1 MKKKLLQINV
11 SLNKGS
17 TGRIAEQIGLL
28 AKSNG
33 FDVYYAH
40 GARYIGKS
48 VHHTIKLGYRWN
60 EYIHAGI
67 FGKLLGFDGGGAI
80 CSTESLVNIIDSI
93 QPDIIHLHN
102 IHGYYLNFRILF
114 EYLNKKQ
121 IHIIWTLHDCW
132 PFTGGCTF
140 LNHSQCKKW
149 KIKCEKC
156 PLRKFID
163 NSIQIYSLKKRLFS
177 NYPNLTLIPVS
188 NWLEELVHESFMKDV
203 PTHVIH
209 NGTDLDI
216 FKPIDKCAELINQ
229 YSLTS
234 KRIIIGVAAPWS
246 ARKGLNDFL
255 QISANMSDEYIIV
268 LIGLNEKQIAK
279 LPPNIIGIKRT
290 ENTYQLAKWYSLADV
305 FVNPTY
311 SDNFPTT
318 NIEALACGTPV
329 ITYRTGGSPEAIDDK
344 TGIVVEHGDIKM
356 LQEAIETICTSN
368 IDYSVNCRQRAE
380 KYFNKD
386 DRFREYIDLFN
397 QLLRQ

>member
-1 MKKKLLQINV
+1 MKKKLFQINV

-40 GARYIGKS
+40 GVRYVGQS
-48 VHHTIKLGYRWN
+48 VHHTIKLGNRWN

-67 FGKLLGFDGGGAI
+67 FDKLLGLDGGGAI
-80 CSTESLVNIIDSI
+80 CSTESLVKIIDSI

-121 IHIIWTLHDCW
+121 IPIIWTLHDCW
-132 PFTGGCTF
+132 CFTGGCTF
-140 LNHSQCKKW
+140 LNRSKCEKW
-149 KIKCEKC
+149 MIVCEKC
-156 PLRKFID
+156 PLRRFID
-163 NSIQIYSLKKRLFS
+163 NSKLIYSLKKRLFP
-177 NYPNLTLIPVS
+177 NCPNLTLVPVS
-188 NWLEELVHESFMKDV
+188 NWLERLVHKSFMKDV
-203 PTHVIH
+203 PTRVIH

-216 FKPIDKCAELINQ
+216 FKPIDEYAELINQ
-229 YSLTS
+229 YSLTG

-246 ARKGLNDFL
+246 TRKGLDDFL
-255 QISANMSDEYIIV
+255 QISTNLSDEYIIV
-268 LIGLNEKQIAK
+268 LIGLNDKQIAK
-279 LPPNIIGIKRT
+279 LPTNIIGIKRT
-290 ENTYQLAKWYSLADV
+290 ENTYQLAKWYRVADV

-344 TGIVVEHGDIKM
+344 TGIVVERGDIKM

-368 IDYSVNCRQRAE
+368 IDYNINCRQRAE
-380 KYFNKD
+380 KYFNKN